1 MESKTVSDYTL
12 DIYKNWAKIDY
23 LRKTVGVDAIVIS
36 NKIKKTSDNGPYID
50 GDISD
55 FIYLQTKQL
64 KLSDEELIDHIKIAI
79 WYIKKGNPERVFE
92 ILKAKQEKPPI
103 GF

>member
-36 NKIKKTSDNGPYID
+36 N
-50 GDISD
+50 
-55 FIYLQTKQL
+55 
-64 KLSDEELIDHIKIAI
+64 
-79 WYIKKGNPERVFE
+79 
-92 ILKAKQEKPPI
+92 
-103 GF
+103 